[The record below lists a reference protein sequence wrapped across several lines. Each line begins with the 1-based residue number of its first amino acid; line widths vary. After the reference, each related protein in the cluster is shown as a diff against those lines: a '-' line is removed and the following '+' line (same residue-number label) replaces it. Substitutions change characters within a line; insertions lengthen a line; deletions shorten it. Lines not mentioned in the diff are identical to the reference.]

1 MRPVETKVKV
11 GTAAATVAGAVIWVL
26 QTFVFKSH
34 PIDPTLQSY
43 IYILTPGALTF
54 VGGYLA
60 RHTSVTPTATVSTA
74 PTTRVVSP
82 QGQVVA
88 TLPEGFVPPSAAL
101 QVTPQI
107 PPQLG
112 GTVTHAN
119 PAQVPTDL
127 KEPAMDAGQPPPV

>member
-11 GTAAATVAGAVIWVL
+11 GTAAATVAGAVIWIL

-43 IYILTPGALTF
+43 IYILTPAVLTF

-60 RHTSVTPTATVSTA
+60 KHTHVPPLVQVSTT
-74 PTTRVVSP
+74 PTTRVQVP
-82 QGQVVA
+82 QGPAYRV
-88 TLPEGFVPPSAAL
+88 ESGEM
-101 QVTPQI
+101 

-112 GTVTHAN
+112 GTVTRVD

-127 KEPAMDAGQPPPV
+127 KEPATEAGQPPTV